1 MKLRFILTA
10 ALTACLAVTAAA
22 QSADLEPLQVL
33 FTKEE
38 AAGFKSSTPAN
49 QKAFADL
56 FWARRDPTPAT
67 PVNEYRQLIEALV
80 QYADANFKGEKMRG
94 ALTARGGTLLVYG
107 QPKRSARSAPSARTG
122 SFDAMQDQAERA
134 TITWTYEGAVAKAI
148 FGSAPVQLTFSDPLG
163 TGEFKLARSRYDMVA
178 SQKRAVERMIT
189 QPALTTAPVFTA
201 TAAAIPSAAPA
212 APASP
217 AAPAAITALTTESLK
232 TAIAE
237 FKAAKK
243 NPYEGKAYAAWGE
256 YVTSYGEYFV
266 PVGLYLPKSAG
277 VSGDVTYFG
286 VVEDATGQ
294 SVLAFEEP
302 ATLIVTKDDF
312 YIDKSLKLPA
322 GKHRGLFGVAQ
333 NGKVVALTSTEM
345 ELAGA
350 IDPAATGI
358 SQLILSNNLFP
369 LTAAQK
375 ANDPYAFGGLRV
387 VPKADRK
394 FRRADEL
401 WYFFELRNPGLAQVA
416 LAEGTVAV
424 NPAAASQLPKIQ
436 VKIDVTGKDS
446 TGKVIKMSAPPTV
459 ADAVEIKGVPGHFGV
474 GSAIPLTTF
483 KTGEY
488 SITIKVIDTIKKSS
502 HTLTEKFTIGE

>member
-1 MKLRFILTA
+1 MKLRFTLTA
-10 ALTACLAVTAAA
+10 AFAVCLAATAVA
-22 QSADLEPLQVL
+22 QTADIAPLQVL

-38 AAGFKSSTPAN
+38 AASFKSRTPAN
-49 QKAFADL
+49 LQALVDL

-67 PVNEYRQLIEALV
+67 PVNEYRQFIEALV
-80 QYADANFKGEKMRG
+80 QYADTNFKGEKARG
-94 ALTARGGTLLVYG
+94 ALTERGRTLLVYG
-107 QPKRSARSAPSARTG
+107 QPKRAARATPEARTG
-122 SFDAMQDQAERA
+122 SFNAMQDQAEQA
-134 TITWTYEGAVAKAI
+134 TITWTYEGDAAKAV
-148 FGSAPVQLTFSDPLG
+148 FGTAPVQLTFSDRMS
-163 TGEFKLARSRYDMVA
+163 TGEYKLARPRFDLVSA
-178 SQKRAVERMIT
+178 QQRAIARVLT
-189 QPALTTAPVFTA
+189 QPGLTAAPVFAA
-201 TAAAIPSAAPA
+201 TAAAIPRAAPVPAPAAAPA
-212 APASP
+212 TM
-217 AAPAAITALTTESLK
+217 TALTTESLK
-232 TAIAE
+232 SAIAE

-243 NPYEGKAYAAWGE
+243 NPYEGKAYAQWGE

-286 VVEDATGQ
+286 IVEDAAGQ
-294 SVLAFEEP
+294 SVLAFEEA

-322 GKHRGLFGVAQ
+322 GKHRGTFGVAQ

-350 IDPAATGI
+350 IDKEATGI
-358 SQLILSNNLFP
+358 SQLIISNNVFP

-375 ANDPYAFGGLRV
+375 ANDPYSFGGVRV

-394 FRRADEL
+394 FRPSDEL
-401 WYFFELRNPGLAQVA
+401 WYFFELRNPGVTEPA

-424 NPAAASQLPKIQ
+424 NPTAVAQVPKIQ
-436 VKIDVTGKDS
+436 VKIDVAGKDK
-446 TGKVIKMSAPPTV
+446 TGKVIKMSAPPSV
-459 ADAVEIKGVPGHFGV
+459 ADAIEMRGVPGHFGV

-483 KTGEY
+483 KPGDY

-502 HTLTEKFTIGE
+502 HTLTEKFTIVE